1 MLVGEYIHYRY
12 KNYRQHGLSRKEG
25 ARPRSVSKVFN
36 DQRSMILKNLLVTR
50 DQSQKV
56 SIKSSLE
63 SQLNFFFNPGD
74 VKSLQ
79 TGYTSD
85 EAQQIQEKIISLC
98 QDAIGNVGDKKI
110 NWGDLSGVTNK
121 SYFGDDLNK
130 EFESI
135 RKTRLGDGKSATT
148 RQAVSRRLK
157 ALMDLRDRLNNEM
170 IDGSVDWEFV
180 DKLNKFEQEYQQIIS
195 PLIENRNGQ
204 NVQTASGSTKQK
216 FSVVRHGA
224 FIRDL
229 QELIDDTKKI
239 TLQQLNQLL
248 GDYVPVLTQA
258 VFQNVAEKGL
268 EDTLKHL
275 KLSDLTIPIIGKTQS
290 EKAVVSTNIIS
301 KKGASKN
308 LQTEAIIGDIP
319 AKLGNTF
326 DKVDIQLTIPNGELV
341 NASVKNLSAKTSEIA
356 LLNGKSLLYYL
367 QDYPEFANHYL
378 NVTSSHPAKDDSKPM
393 ASTIE
398 MAHNVAK
405 LTVVFHAL
413 AGYTQG
419 RSSGSDY
426 FSKTPMSEIMI
437 VNSRG
442 GGGGRFSVIFMSDI
456 INKVASNLDLIDM
469 QNFNSS
475 PQWSNG
481 YVGSK
486 PSFRMAYGRISNILG
501 QLHSFQLRA
510 SIKTKAFS

>member
-12 KNYRQHGLSRKEG
+12 RNYREHGLSRKDG
-25 ARPRSVSKVFN
+25 TRPKSISKVFN
-36 DQRSMILKNLLVTR
+36 DQRSMILKNLLIDR
-50 DQSQKV
+50 DQAQKT

-74 VKSLQ
+74 AKSIQ
-79 TGYTSD
+79 TGYTSE

-98 QDAIGNVGDKKI
+98 RDAVGNIGNKKI
-110 NWGDLSGVTNK
+110 DWGNLSGSVDK
-121 SYFGDDLNK
+121 AYFGNELDK
-130 EFESI
+130 EFENI
-135 RKTRLGDGKSATT
+135 RKTRLGDNKSATT
-148 RQAVSRRLK
+148 KQAVSRRLK
-157 ALMDLRDRLNNEM
+157 ALMDLRDHLNNEM
-170 IDGSVDWEFV
+170 IDGSVDWEFI
-180 DKLNKFEQEYQQIIS
+180 DKLNKFEQQYQQIIS
-195 PLIENRNGQ
+195 PLIENRGGK
-204 NVQTASGSTKQK
+204 NVQTAEGSSKQR

-258 VFQNVAEKGL
+258 VFQNVAEQGL

-290 EKAVVSTNIIS
+290 EKSVVSTKIIS
-301 KKGASKN
+301 KKGATRN
-308 LQTEAIIGDIP
+308 LQTEALIGDIP
-319 AKLGNTF
+319 AKIGNTF

-341 NASVKNLSAKTSEIA
+341 NASVKNISARTSEIA
-356 LLNGKSLLYYL
+356 MLNGKSLLYYL

-378 NVTSSHPAKDDSKPM
+378 NVSSSHPKDDSKPM
-393 ASTIE
+393 SSTIE
-398 MAHNVAK
+398 MAHSTAK
-405 LTVVFHAL
+405 LTVAFHAL
-413 AGYTQG
+413 VGYTQG
-419 RSSGSDY
+419 RASGNDS
-426 FSKTPMSEIMI
+426 FSKTPMSEILI
-437 VNSRG
+437 VNSRSG
-442 GGGGRFSVIFMSDI
+442 SGGRFSVVFMSDI

-469 QNFNSS
+469 QNFNS
-475 PQWSNG
+475 PKIWDNT

-501 QLHSFQLRA
+501 QLHNFQLRA
-510 SIKTKAFS
+510 SIKTKVFS